1 MSRKML
7 INATHPEEH
16 RVAIV
21 EDGFLTELDIEITGK
36 EQAKGNIYKAVVVR
50 VESGLQAAFVDYGGA
65 RLGFLQM
72 GEIHPDLA
80 AKSDINGRSRPRIN
94 DILRSGQE
102 ILVQVIKEERGTKGA
117 ALTTYLSLPG
127 RYMVLMPQS
136 TTKGVS
142 RKIEEESE
150 RKKLKKAMAEL
161 DLPEN
166 MGYIVR
172 TAGIGKSPEELRRD
186 FDNLVQ
192 AYHSIEDR
200 SRQAKAPS
208 LIYRESNLII
218 RCIRDY
224 FTEDIDEVLVDD
236 QGVYEQAREFFR
248 MLMPD
253 KVRLVKLHQERRPIF
268 SRYQIEEQIETIAHN
283 KVPLPSGG
291 SIVLDSTEALVAIDV
306 NSGKMAGEQ
315 GIEATAT
322 KTNLEAAVEIARQL
336 RLRDLA
342 GLIVIDFIDMRDR
355 KHIRSVEKALHD
367 ALQKDKS
374 RVTVGRISQFG
385 LLEMSRQRIKP
396 VLAAASYL
404 ECPHCQGRGRVKS
417 VEAQGVAFMRRIQTA
432 VAKGQIQRAEG
443 FVPLDVADF
452 LLNHKR
458 EELVEMEHK
467 YDMDIILHGRAG
479 LLPHQA
485 DLTLERREK
494 EEEVRDTETVAA
506 VESLKSMTQPAPEP
520 AEEAD
525 DAEEPDTAMET
536 AGEDK
541 PAKKKRRRRRRKK
554 SAAETGEAAETL
566 EEQPEESNSAD
577 EDESAPAVIQPPV
590 SHAGDEPLEG
600 AAVRVANETAE
611 KPKKKSRPRRRK
623 KTAATAVAKEQTGT
637 SDQSIDGDTT
647 SLPTPTAPT
656 PAADTSPF
664 ETQAVEPPPETTK
677 RAAPRKRRS
686 TTKKTEKPTPSPVSE
701 QEVAPEPTAPPRDEV
716 EASTPSEKTAKTK
729 PARRRKPAARTTPTA
744 PADADAQAPAKDG
757 ETSKNL
763 SSQPAETTETEPVK
777 AKRPRPRKKPATQK
791 PE

>member
-80 AKSDINGRSRPRIN
+80 AKSDSNGRSRPRIN

-200 SRQAKAPS
+200 SRQARAPS

-236 QGVYEQAREFFR
+236 QGVYDQAREFFR

-355 KHIRSVEKALHD
+355 KHIRSVEKALRD

-494 EEEVRDTETVAA
+494 EEEVRDTETAAA
-506 VESLKSMTQPAPEP
+506 VESLKSMTPPAPEP

-566 EEQPEESNSAD
+566 EEQPEVSSTAD
-577 EDESAPAVIQPPV
+577 EDESAPAVIQPLV
-590 SHAGDEPLEG
+590 SQTGDEPLDET
-600 AAVRVANETAE
+600 AALAANEAAE

-623 KTAATAVAKEQTGT
+623 KATSTAVPKEQSGT
-637 SDQSIDGDTT
+637 SDQAVAGDTA
-647 SLPTPTAPT
+647 SLPTQPGQTPDAEKPLFEAQTVDPPSETA
-656 PAADTSPF
+656 
-664 ETQAVEPPPETTK
+664 K

-686 TTKKTEKPTPSPVSE
+686 TTKKTETSDAKR
-701 QEVAPEPTAPPRDEV
+701 EVAPEPTTSPFVEV
-716 EASTPSEKTAKTK
+716 EASTPSEKTDKKK
-729 PARRRKPAARTTPTA
+729 PARRSKPPARTTPA
-744 PADADAQAPAKDG
+744 PPVDADAQAPANNG
-757 ETSKNL
+757 EMTKSL
-763 SSQPAETTETEPVK
+763 SSPTAEPTDSEPVK
-777 AKRPRPRKKPATQK
+777 TKRPRPRKKPASKKT
-791 PE
+791 E